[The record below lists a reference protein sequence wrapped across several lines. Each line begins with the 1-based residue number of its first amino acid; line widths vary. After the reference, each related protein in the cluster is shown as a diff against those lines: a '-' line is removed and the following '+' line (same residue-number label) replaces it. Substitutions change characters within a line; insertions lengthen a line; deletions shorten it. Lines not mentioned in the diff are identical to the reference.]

1 MTVVTAPPR
10 YLMKAVRCSSSSIY
24 QQVTS
29 CSSDRRAMLL
39 FLPLQADVVDRIGL
53 ENGGSIGIL
62 TFEGSR
68 TTLA

>member
-1 MTVVTAPPR
+1 
-10 YLMKAVRCSSSSIY
+10 
-24 QQVTS
+24 
-29 CSSDRRAMLL
+29 MLL

-53 ENGGSIGIL
+53 ELGGGIGIL